1 MSRRDV
7 VAKATVL
14 LVLSALVAAGFL
26 TQKPGTEGNPGQ
38 IGPVSAG
45 TGVWVCSGLF
55 PSAVRKQTVALANP
69 GAEPVTGRLTLQ
81 GGGKVHRVRQLTV
94 PGLSATSFDVGLEL
108 SPLAAPAEITSS
120 QASGYFAVLELD
132 TDKAAVMEALDQT
145 GGSVT
150 DVAVSRCSKGV
161 TGRLDLPGG
170 ISIRGTQ
177 TDVFMANALGSDA
190 VVDSFLA
197 TEQGTEEPSR
207 LRKFPVLS
215 GSQASIRISDEARRR
230 WVIALRG
237 QTSAGEIDLSGE
249 VRSDGTRVGAGIAR
263 LERAPEQ
270 SSAWLFPALVEGEE
284 EKAVAVVV
292 NPSEETRIVKARVLP
307 DLSVQEATPG
317 LSPAGAAASFSV
329 PPKEAV
335 TFTPS
340 PGLGEG
346 ARYGL
351 VVESQEDK
359 PILAAVTTWLTPP
372 RRGLG
377 SVTGAP
383 RAERRWV
390 LVGPRALGIGNVS
403 SLQVTVMNTAD
414 RTARVKISSFGEGAS
429 SPGPGQDSFEV
440 PPGRT
445 STIDLSGTQVVTG
458 ERSLVVESDLP
469 VVAQARLRTEAGQS
483 PQGYDTFLL
492 VPLSQSP
499 SPAAGAGQELEPP
512 TLRQQRTSPQLSSFL
527 EQPASR
533 RLSNAGRFG
542 RPVGQERLLEQPA
555 SQRLSNW
562 LQGGPPATSA
572 VAATG
577 LGMPRGASTL
587 VLFGIFA
594 LSAVI
599 VLVVGGRRS
608 RSREDD
614 AAPDVG
620 AGIDTAALRRLLAS
634 VESYPQAAAASEG
647 QVGNEGRLEDGA
659 GNGVIVF
666 FSHKDCRACA
676 SVRELLEA
684 GVSTYGYRLLEFE
697 HKKSHRV
704 FEEVGIEDV
713 PTAIAIAPDGEAV
726 AVKTGPIEREWLETI
741 SKDLKRPGRLA
752 EP

>member
-1 MSRRDV
+1 
-7 VAKATVL
+7 
-14 LVLSALVAAGFL
+14 
-26 TQKPGTEGNPGQ
+26 
-38 IGPVSAG
+38 
-45 TGVWVCSGLF
+45 
-55 PSAVRKQTVALANP
+55 
-69 GAEPVTGRLTLQ
+69 
-81 GGGKVHRVRQLTV
+81 
-94 PGLSATSFDVGLEL
+94 LEL

-120 QASGYFAVLELD
+120 QASGYFAVLELN

-249 VRSDGTRVGAGIAR
+249 IRSDGTRVGAGIAR
-263 LERAPEQ
+263 LERAFEQ

-292 NPSEETRIVKARVLP
+292 NPSEETRVVKARVLP

-403 SLQVTVMNTAD
+403 SLQVAVMNTAD

-512 TLRQQRTSPQLSSFL
+512 TLQQQRTSPQLSSFL

-533 RLSNAGRFG
+533 
-542 RPVGQERLLEQPA
+542 
-555 SQRLSNW
+555 RLSNW

-594 LSAVI
+594 LSAVV
-599 VLVVGGRRS
+599 VLVVGSRRS

-614 AAPDVG
+614 AASDVG

-634 VESYPQAAAASEG
+634 VESYSQAAAASKG

-659 GNGVIVF
+659 ANGVIVF

-741 SKDLKRPGRLA
+741 SKELKRPSRLA